1 MVDESI
7 QDGLSSSGGYD
18 PEDLKSDRYDLI
30 SSDLERYI
38 LAYPGD
44 QDEGEAVLRLLYE
57 LNDKWTG
64 YVAYH
69 LGKKTDYAKKGARP
83 SKLRKAE
90 ALEWYLTKGEK
101 LRRRYNF
108 NSYTKLSVALETS
121 TTGSPDGQRHA
132 KSAAT
137 IADYLLDAA
146 REWYVDKAED
156 LVLEDP
162 HASIDEIVNRL
173 KEMAQQ
179 EMPIFCLSR
188 KCDIKT
194 YIDRPPLELWRLAG
208 LSGAAKMIPLSRR
221 L

>member
-1 MVDESI
+1 MVKKGDQPGPKPDS
-7 QDGLSSSGGYD
+7 GYD
-18 PEDLKSDRYDLI
+18 PSDPNPERYDLI
-30 SSDLERYI
+30 SGDLERYI

-44 QDEGEAVLRLLYE
+44 QGEGEACLRLLYE
-57 LNDKWTG
+57 LYDFLSS
-64 YVAYH
+64 Y
-69 LGKKTDYAKKGARP
+69 LGKKTDDAKEGARLY
-83 SKLRKAE
+83 KLRSAE
-90 ALEWYLTKGEK
+90 ALEWYLTEGEK
-101 LRRRYNF
+101 LRRKHKLR
-108 NSYTKLSVALETS
+108 SYTRLSVALETS
-121 TTGSPDGQRHA
+121 TTGDPDGRRHA
-132 KSAAT
+132 KAAAT

-179 EMPIFCLSR
+179 KKPIFCLSR

-194 YIDRPPLELWRLAG
+194 YIDKPPLELWRLVG
-208 LSGAAKMIPLSRR
+208 LSGAPKMIPLSRR

>member
-1 MVDESI
+1 MVEQSM
-7 QDGLSSSGGYD
+7 SPSGGND
-18 PEDLKSDRYDLI
+18 PEDLNRDRYDLI
-30 SSDLERYI
+30 SDDLERYI

-44 QDEGEAVLRLLYE
+44 QGEGEAVLRLLYE
-57 LNDKWTG
+57 LYDKWTG

-69 LGKKTDYAKKGARP
+69 LGKKTDYAKKGARL

-101 LRRRYNF
+101 LRRKYNF

-137 IADYLLDAA
+137 IADYLSDAA

-156 LVLEDP
+156 LVLKDP

-179 EMPIFCLSR
+179 EKLIFCLSR
-188 KCDIKT
+188 KCDIKR
-194 YIDRPPLELWRLAG
+194 YIDKPRLELWRLVG
-208 LSGAAKMIPLSRR
+208 LSGAPKMIPLSRR